1 MRRSKSAE
9 THQLYSCFRTRIVRQ
24 AIEARVTYPVDLRN
38 EDQEEDVA
46 DVGDNGVG
54 DNRGNRQTEFQR
66 SHWRVLRV

>member
-1 MRRSKSAE
+1 M
-9 THQLYSCFRTRIVRQ
+9 
-24 AIEARVTYPVDLRN
+24 TYPVDLRN

-66 SHWRVLRV
+66 SHWRVS